1 MTMVNIRVFNE
12 FFEEVRNDSL
22 MISKKEME
30 NYYNKEERAGVLI
43 AKRYKIPFGATDLV
57 LADID

>member
-22 MISKKEME
+22 MIDKREME
-30 NYYNKEERAGVLI
+30 TYYKGEERAAVAI
-43 AKRYKIPFGATDLV
+43 AKKYSIPFGATDLV